1 MASRTKATAPGS
13 DGAAPLRL
21 HASNAIVS
29 RGSYPDGS
37 GATAPAT
44 PHHLRIPLYETG
56 DVRAA
61 LGLALGYG
69 PYVRDGIGHADL
81 QERVAEDTEHQA
93 RLRAILTAGEDGR
106 WRDLVHPGRETC
118 DCLLALGARAPHLD
132 VLTRLVATNVRAAL
146 AMGMPTFLEPVLLVG
161 EPGVGKTWLL
171 SRLGEV
177 LGLPFRS
184 YAMSSASLAEGLSG
198 AHPSW
203 RNSGPGLVARTMLTQ
218 PVANALFFVDEVDKS
233 HAHSQNS
240 DPFRPFYSLL
250 EPEGARSFT
259 DEFLGF
265 PIDASRA
272 LWVLAAN
279 DASAIPR
286 AILDRL
292 VVIEVPEMGREE
304 RVVVAT
310 SVYEEANA
318 ARRGFF
324 APALPRPVLE
334 RLADLSPRSARVT
347 VEHAMAISAADG
359 RRVLREDDLRP
370 RRPRERPRIGFR

>member
-1 MASRTKATAPGS
+1 MVARTKAMPRVASGTATLGPRDFEVSEGS
-13 DGAAPLRL
+13 ASAPAASGPVAPLAIAETRL
-21 HASNAIVS
+21 S
-29 RGSYPDGS
+29 
-37 GATAPAT
+37 
-44 PHHLRIPLYETG
+44 LYETN

-69 PYVRDGIGHADL
+69 PPVRDGAWDGDL
-81 QERVAEDTEHQA
+81 PERVAEDTEHQA
-93 RLRAILTAGEDGR
+93 RLRSILSAGEGGR
-106 WRDLVHPGRETC
+106 WRDLAYPGRDTS
-118 DCLLALGARAPHLD
+118 DRILALGARAPHLD
-132 VLTRLVATNVRAAL
+132 VLTRLVETNVRAAL

-184 YAMSSASLAEGLSG
+184 YQMSSSSLAEGLSG

-203 RNSGPGLVARTMLTQ
+203 RNSGPGLVARTLLTQ
-218 PVANALFFVDEVDKS
+218 PIANALFFVDEFDKT
-233 HAHSQNS
+233 HAHSNNS

-265 PIDASRA
+265 GIDASRA

-279 DASAIPR
+279 DASGLPK
-286 AILDRL
+286 AILDRV
-292 VVIEVPEMGREE
+292 VVIDVPEMVREQ

-324 APALPRPVLE
+324 GAALPPPVLE

-347 VEHAMAISAADG
+347 IERAMTVAAADG
-359 RRVLREDDLRP
+359 RRMLREDDVRP
-370 RRPRERPRIGFR
+370 RPARPPARIGFR